1 MYYRQGAPARRFQ
14 GKVDKVGRCAYVL
27 PAFRGRDA
35 ASGVDRDTNTSFST
49 SMQQAAR
56 STFAAANGVDRPG
69 HAPSRFWA
77 LTLGS
82 VGVVYGDIG
91 TSPLYAVRESV
102 LAAVGPTAPAGEEV
116 ILGIL
121 SLIIWAL
128 ILIVSVKYV
137 IILLRADNNGEGGTL
152 ALMALAQRALQ
163 SRGIRTVITLGMI
176 SAALFYGDA
185 MITPALSVLSAVEGL
200 EVVTPAFHS
209 YVVPLAVLILFALFA
224 VQSRGTARVASF
236 FGPIT
241 LVWFFAL
248 AIAGIWHIAQNPTVL
263 GAFNPGHGVRFLLSH
278 GMIGLATLGAVFLVV
293 TGSEALYADLGHFG
307 RGPIR
312 TAWFAVALPALT
324 LNYLGQGALLLG
336 NSKAIENPFFL
347 LYPDWALLPMV
358 VLATAA
364 TVIASQAVITG
375 AYSLTRQAVQLGL
388 LPRLEI
394 RHTSESQFGQI
405 YMPRVNTLLL
415 IGVLLLV
422 VLFKS
427 SGALASAYGIAV
439 TGTMVVTATMALI
452 VVWRVWNWPLW
463 AAAALMIPFLL
474 IDLVFLGAN
483 MLKVF
488 QGGWVP
494 LLIGAMVMVVMLT
507 WRKGARI
514 LALKTRRMETPI
526 DNLIESL
533 EKTQISR
540 VPGTA
545 VFLTADPDSAPTALL
560 HSLKHYKVLHQ
571 RNIILT
577 MTTETTPR
585 VSAVDRVTIEPLGG
599 SFQRVLLR
607 FGFMETPNV
616 PKALGLARKEG
627 LSFDIMTTSFFLSRR
642 SVRPDS
648 RSGMPAWQDRL
659 FILLARNADD
669 ASSYFQLPTDR
680 VVEIGTQV
688 AV

>member
-1 MYYRQGAPARRFQ
+1 MP
-14 GKVDKVGRCAYVL
+14 
-27 PAFRGRDA
+27 
-35 ASGVDRDTNTSFST
+35 
-49 SMQQAAR
+49 QAAR
-56 STFAAANGVDRPG
+56 TGSVAANGAEETALTQR
-69 HAPSRFWA
+69 RFWA
-77 LTLGS
+77 LTLGA

-91 TSPLYAVRESV
+91 TSPLYALREAV
-102 LAAVGPTAPAGEEV
+102 LAASGTHAAVGEEV

-128 ILIVSVKYV
+128 ILVVSVKYV
-137 IILLRADNNGEGGTL
+137 IILLRADNEGEGGTL
-152 ALMALAQRALQ
+152 ALMALAQRAV
-163 SRGIRTVITLGMI
+163 SSGGVTVIALGMI

-200 EVVTPAFHS
+200 KIVTPVFDP
-209 YVVPLAVLILFALFA
+209 YVVSVAVVILFALFA
-224 VQSRGTARVASF
+224 VQSRGTARVATF

-241 LVWFFAL
+241 LVWFCAL
-248 AIAGIWHIAQNPTVL
+248 AAGGAWHISENPVVL
-263 GAFNPGHGVRFLLSH
+263 AAFNPVHGVSFLFSH
-278 GMIGLATLGAVFLVV
+278 GVIGLLTLGAVFLVV
-293 TGSEALYADLGHFG
+293 TGAEALYADLGHFG

-312 TAWFAVALPALT
+312 TAWFTVALPALT
-324 LNYLGQGALLLG
+324 INYLGQGALLLG
-336 NSKAIENPFFL
+336 QPEAIENPFFL
-347 LYPDWALLPMV
+347 LYPAWALLPMV

-375 AYSLTRQAVQLGL
+375 AYSLTRQAIQLGL

-394 RHTSESQFGQI
+394 RHTSEEQFGQI
-405 YMPRVNTLLL
+405 YMPRVNILLL

-422 VLFKS
+422 ILFKS

-439 TGTMVVTATMALI
+439 TGTMVVTAIMALI
-452 VVWRVWNWPLW
+452 VIWRVWNWPLW
-463 AAAALMIPFLL
+463 AAAALMVPFLL
-474 IDLVFLGAN
+474 IDLTFLGAN
-483 MLKVF
+483 LLKVF

-494 LLIGAMVMVVMLT
+494 LLIGAMVMAIMIT
-507 WRKGARI
+507 WRRGARI
-514 LALKTRRMETPI
+514 LADKTRRLETPI
-526 DNLIESL
+526 DSLIEGL
-533 EKTQISR
+533 EKKQLCR
-540 VPGTA
+540 APGTA
-545 VFLTADPDSAPTALL
+545 VFLTADKDSAPTALL
-560 HSLKHYKVLHQ
+560 HSLKHYKTLHD
-571 RNIILT
+571 RNVVLT

-585 VSAVDRVTIEPLGG
+585 VSAAERVSIEPLGG

-627 LSFDIMTTSFFLSRR
+627 LSFDIMSTSFFLSRR
-642 SVRPDS
+642 SVRSDA
-648 RSGMPAWQDRL
+648 RSQMPAWQDRL